1 MDEQVKEK
9 KLRLMR
15 FWLFGAFAIFFVAVT
30 VYFGA
35 IAQAVGI
42 IVNDPSV
49 FAVFKN
55 VGYWL
60 FVIVLALLCVG
71 AWYIYKWYIGRQ

>member
-1 MDEQVKEK
+1 MDAQEKEK

-42 IVNDPSV
+42 AVNDPSV

-55 VGYWL
+55 TGYWI
-60 FVIVLALLCVG
+60 FVVVLALLCVG
-71 AWYIYKWYIGRQ
+71 VWYIYKWYIGRQ